1 VSRYLTKICDQLVC
15 LLSSTH
21 SKAIVLRDDDEDR
34 DDTSLNSENADSD
47 RLFDL
52 ILVKKSDQQDD
63 ILARQGFTVCYP
75 RLKSFAVLTSIIAH
89 RQMNSSRLVGQL
101 SPKIHIKPSVLPPR
115 LLHGETTQGFMTGE
129 FKPAKATSEPFSHD
143 YQSARQIRLLF

>member
-1 VSRYLTKICDQLVC
+1 
-15 LLSSTH
+15 
-21 SKAIVLRDDDEDR
+21 VLRDDDDDR

-52 ILVKKSDQQDD
+52 MLVKKSEQHD

-89 RQMNSSRLVGQL
+89 RQMNLSRLVGQL

-143 YQSARQIRLLF
+143 YQSARQIRLLL